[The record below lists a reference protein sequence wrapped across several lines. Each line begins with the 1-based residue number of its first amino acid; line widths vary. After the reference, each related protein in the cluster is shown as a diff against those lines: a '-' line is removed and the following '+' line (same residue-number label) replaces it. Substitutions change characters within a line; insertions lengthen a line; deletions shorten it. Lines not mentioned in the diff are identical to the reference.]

1 MPGSTR
7 FVIVIG
13 TDGSASGR
21 AAVEAAA
28 RFPWP
33 ARAEAVLVVAT
44 RGAIEWS
51 PAARALA
58 QGVAQRVGASTLR
71 TLRRRWPAARASY
84 PLQAPSGALLAAARS
99 GGRGAIVVGSGGRG
113 VLGRM
118 LLGSVSRQVVQA
130 AACPVLVVKGRLRR
144 ARRFT
149 IGVDGSANSRRAA
162 EMVARLSVPPGGR
175 VTLVSVIEPRR
186 VPSGGL
192 MPARIGGALR
202 AEAARLTAARR
213 SEAGKGPAA
222 TGGPASTGRLEGAGG
237 GPRRHAPGGVARRGD
252 CQPDRCTR
260 HRGPGHRRCRAAAA
274 GQRRGRGH
282 DRGTDV
288 DPGGPL
294 D

>member
-1 MPGSTR
+1 MAVRSR
-7 FVIVIG
+7 FVVVIG
-13 TDGSASGR
+13 TDGSASGH
-21 AAVEAAA
+21 AAVEAAT

-33 ARAEAVLVVAT
+33 AQVEAVLVVAS

-58 QGVAQRVGASTLR
+58 QGVAQRVGASALR
-71 TLRRRWPAARASY
+71 TLRRRWPAARVSY

-99 GGRGAIVVGSGGRG
+99 SGRGAIVVGSGGRG

-162 EMVARLSVPPGGR
+162 EMVARLSIPPGGQ

-192 MPARIGGALR
+192 MPARIAGALR

-213 SEAGKGPAA
+213 RKLVGAQRQLRVQLRRAGWKVREVVRVATPLAGLLDAA
-222 TGGPASTGRLEGAGG
+222 NASRTDVLVIGARGT
-237 GPRRHAPGGVARRGD
+237 GGVARLLLGSVAEGAMTGAPMSVLVVR
-252 CQPDRCTR
+252 
-260 HRGPGHRRCRAAAA
+260 
-274 GQRRGRGH
+274 
-282 DRGTDV
+282 
-288 DPGGPL
+288 
-294 D
+294 

>member
-1 MPGSTR
+1 MALRSR
-7 FVIVIG
+7 FVVVIG
-13 TDGSASGR
+13 TDGSASGH
-21 AAVEAAA
+21 AAVEAAT

-33 ARAEAVLVVAT
+33 VGAEAVLVVAS

-58 QGVAQRVGASTLR
+58 QGVAQRVGASALR
-71 TLRRRWPAARASY
+71 TLRRRWPAAQVSY

-130 AACPVLVVKGRLRR
+130 AACPVLVVKGRLTR

-162 EMVARLSVPPGGR
+162 EMMARLSIPPGGQ
-175 VTLVSVIEPRR
+175 VTLVSVIEPMR

-192 MPARIGGALR
+192 MPTRIGGALR

-213 SEAGKGPAA
+213 RKLVGAQRQLRVQLRRAGWKVREVVRVATPLAGLLDAA
-222 TGGPASTGRLEGAGG
+222 NASRTDVLIIGARGT
-237 GPRRHAPGGVARRGD
+237 GGVARLLLGSVAEGAMTGAPMSILVVR
-252 CQPDRCTR
+252 
-260 HRGPGHRRCRAAAA
+260 
-274 GQRRGRGH
+274 
-282 DRGTDV
+282 
-288 DPGGPL
+288 
-294 D
+294 